1 MVSRHDIESIM
12 LLISF
17 ISLCE
22 CIAVELDWNLVNG
35 DYFHIEGEIEELNFL

>member
-1 MVSRHDIESIM
+1 MVSRHEIESIM

-22 CIAVELDWNLVNG
+22 CIVVELDWNLVNG
-35 DYFHIEGEIEELNFL
+35 DYLYIEGEIEELKFL